1 MNYIM
6 IAKIVLPVIL
16 AALIIG
22 KRKFLSTIPISE
34 YAYVMAWLLVGLTYG
49 CLWISHYLLAFLG
62 FNVHWENLI
71 SDNRWI
77 IQIVLFILFVLYMLV
92 DRSSSSSI
100 STKRT
105 TTVSGVVAGGVAAS
119 TIKKRNNSTGNIS
132 VNTRNIQDL
141 KNKVTAGVSI
151 RIDWGQ
157 FSLSDIGTLAGI
169 AKNSGATITIF
180 NIKNTQNKATIDNM
194 SIFAAKAPGLVKYET
209 PLDANF
215 DALQIAKSGA
225 CFVCDN
231 SKGSSLL
238 GQIARAAKQSN
249 GHVTFIN
256 CPKASFVELRNLK
269 QECGKH
275 IDFS

>member
-6 IAKIVLPVIL
+6 IAKIILPVIL
-16 AALIIG
+16 AALVIG
-22 KRKFLSTIPISE
+22 KRKFLSTIPISG

>member
-16 AALIIG
+16 ATLIIG
-22 KRKFLSTIPISE
+22 KRKFLSTIPISG

>member
-1 MNYIM
+1 M

-22 KRKFLSTIPISE
+22 KRKFLSTIPISG

-119 TIKKRNNSTGNIS
+119 TIKKRNNSTSNIS
-132 VNTRNIQDL
+132 ANTRNIQDL
-141 KNKVTAGVSI
+141 KNKITAGVSI
-151 RIDWGQ
+151 RIDWEHY
-157 FSLSDIGTLAGI
+157 SLSDIGTLIGL

-180 NIKNTQNKATIDNM
+180 NVKSTQNKATIDNM

-231 SKGSSLL
+231 SKGSSLIT
-238 GQIARAAKQSN
+238 QIARAAKQSK

-256 CPKASFVELRNLK
+256 CPKGSFAEMINLK
-269 QECGKH
+269 QECSNH

>member
-1 MNYIM
+1 M

-22 KRKFLSTIPISE
+22 KRKFFRAIPISG

-119 TIKKRNNSTGNIS
+119 TIKKRNNSTSNIS
-132 VNTRNIQDL
+132 ANTRNIQDL
-141 KNKVTAGVSI
+141 KNKITAGVSI
-151 RIDWGQ
+151 RIDWEHY
-157 FSLSDIGTLAGI
+157 SLSDIGTLIGL

-180 NIKNTQNKATIDNM
+180 NVKSTQNKATIDNM

-238 GQIARAAKQSN
+238 GQIACAAKQSN

-256 CPKASFVELRNLK
+256 CPKASFAELRNLK

>member
-22 KRKFLSTIPISE
+22 KRKFLSTIPISG

-62 FNVHWENLI
+62 FNVHWEELI

-77 IQIVLFILFVLYMLV
+77 IQIVLFVIFVIPMLV
-92 DRSSSSSI
+92 DSSSSSNMRE
-100 STKRT
+100 KRT
-105 TTVSGVVAGGVAAS
+105 TTVSGVLMEGVAAS

-231 SKGSSLL
+231 TKGSSLL

>member
-1 MNYIM
+1 M
-6 IAKIVLPVIL
+6 IAKIVLPVIS

-22 KRKFLSTIPISE
+22 KRKFFRAIPISG

-119 TIKKRNNSTGNIS
+119 TIKKRNNSTSNIS
-132 VNTRNIQDL
+132 ANTRNIQDL
-141 KNKVTAGVSI
+141 KNKITAGVSI
-151 RIDWGQ
+151 RIDWEHY
-157 FSLSDIGTLAGI
+157 SLSDIGTLI
-169 AKNSGATITIF
+169 RLAKNSGATITIF
-180 NIKNTQNKATIDNM
+180 NVKSTQNKATIDNM

-231 SKGSSLL
+231 SKGSSLIA
-238 GQIARAAKQSN
+238 QIARAAKQSK

-256 CPKASFVELRNLK
+256 CPKGSFAEMINLK
-269 QECGKH
+269 QECSNH

>member
-22 KRKFLSTIPISE
+22 KRKFFRAIPISG

-151 RIDWGQ
+151 RIDWEHY
-157 FSLSDIGTLAGI
+157 SLSDIATLIGL

-180 NIKNTQNKATIDNM
+180 NVKNTQNKATIDNM

-209 PLDANF
+209 PLDA

-256 CPKASFVELRNLK
+256 CPKASFAELRNLK

>member
-1 MNYIM
+1 M

-22 KRKFLSTIPISE
+22 KRKFFRAIPISG

-119 TIKKRNNSTGNIS
+119 TIKKRNNSTSNIS
-132 VNTRNIQDL
+132 ANTRNIQDL
-141 KNKVTAGVSI
+141 RNKVTAGVSI
-151 RIDWGQ
+151 RIDWEHY
-157 FSLSDIGTLAGI
+157 SLSDIGTLIGL

-180 NIKNTQNKATIDNM
+180 NVKNTQNKATIDNM

-231 SKGSSLL
+231 SKGSSLIT
-238 GQIARAAKQSN
+238 QIARAAKQSK

-256 CPKASFVELRNLK
+256 CPKGSFAEMINLK
-269 QECGKH
+269 QECSNH

>member
-1 MNYIM
+1 M
-6 IAKIVLPVIL
+6 IAKIILPVIL

-22 KRKFLSTIPISE
+22 KKKFLSAIPISG

-49 CLWISHYLLAFLG
+49 CLWISHYLLTFFG

-77 IQIVLFILFVLYMLV
+77 IQIVLFVLFVLYMLV
-92 DRSSSSSI
+92 DRSSSPRI
-100 STKRT
+100 SARRT
-105 TTVSGVVAGGVAAS
+105 TTVSGVVAGAVATS
-119 TIKKRNNSTGNIS
+119 TIKKRNNSTSNIS
-132 VNTRNIQDL
+132 ANTRNIQDL
-141 KNKVTAGVSI
+141 KNKITAGVSI
-151 RIDWGQ
+151 RIDWEHY
-157 FSLSDIGTLAGI
+157 SLSDIGTLI
-169 AKNSGATITIF
+169 RLAKNSGATITIY
-180 NIKNTQNKATIDNM
+180 NVKSTQNKATIDNM

-231 SKGSSLL
+231 SKGSSLIA
-238 GQIARAAKQSN
+238 QIARAAKQSN

-256 CPKASFVELRNLK
+256 CPRASFAELRNLK

-275 IDFS
+275 IDFL

>member
-1 MNYIM
+1 M
-6 IAKIVLPVIL
+6 IAKIILPVIL
-16 AALIIG
+16 AALVIG
-22 KRKFLSTIPISE
+22 KRKFLSTIPISG

-209 PLDANF
+209 SLDANF

>member
-1 MNYIM
+1 M

-22 KRKFLSTIPISE
+22 KRKFFRAIPISG

-77 IQIVLFILFVLYMLV
+77 IQIVLFALFVLYMLV
-92 DRSSSSSI
+92 DRTSSSSRSA
-100 STKRT
+100 KRT

-119 TIKKRNNSTGNIS
+119 TIKKRNNNTSNIS

-141 KNKVTAGVSI
+141 RNKVTAGVSI
-151 RIDWGQ
+151 RIDWEHY
-157 FSLSDIGTLAGI
+157 SLSDIGTLIGL

-180 NIKNTQNKATIDNM
+180 NVKSTQNKATIDNM

-231 SKGSSLL
+231 SKGSSLIT
-238 GQIARAAKQSN
+238 QIARAAKQSK

-256 CPKASFVELRNLK
+256 CPKGSFAEMINLK
-269 QECGKH
+269 QECSNH

>member
-22 KRKFLSTIPISE
+22 KRKFLSTIPISG

>member
-22 KRKFLSTIPISE
+22 KRKFFRAIPISG

-62 FNVHWENLI
+62 FNVHWEDFI
-71 SDNRWI
+71 SANRWI
-77 IQIVLFILFVLYMLV
+77 IQIVLFVLFVLYMLV
-92 DRSSSSSI
+92 DRSSSSNMRA
-100 STKRT
+100 KRT
-105 TTVSGVVAGGVAAS
+105 TTVSGVVMGGVAAS
-119 TIKKRNNSTGNIS
+119 SIKKRNNSTSNIS
-132 VNTRNIQDL
+132 ANTRNIQDL
-141 KNKVTAGVSI
+141 KNKITAGVSI
-151 RIDWGQ
+151 RIDWEHY
-157 FSLSDIGTLAGI
+157 SLSDIGTLIGL

-180 NIKNTQNKATIDNM
+180 NVKNTQNKATIDNM

-256 CPKASFVELRNLK
+256 CPKASFTELRNLK

>member
-22 KRKFLSTIPISE
+22 KRKFLSTIPISG

-231 SKGSSLL
+231 SKGSSWL

>member
-6 IAKIVLPVIL
+6 IAKIILPVIL
-16 AALIIG
+16 AALVIG
-22 KRKFLSTIPISE
+22 KRKFLSTIPISG

-132 VNTRNIQDL
+132 VNTRNIKDL

>member
-6 IAKIVLPVIL
+6 IAKIILPVIL
-16 AALIIG
+16 AALVIG
-22 KRKFLSTIPISE
+22 KRKFLSTIPISG

-105 TTVSGVVAGGVAAS
+105 TTVSGVLMEGVAAS

-132 VNTRNIQDL
+132 VRRNTYSMIM
-141 KNKVTAGVSI
+141 K
-151 RIDWGQ
+151 
-157 FSLSDIGTLAGI
+157 LS
-169 AKNSGATITIF
+169 S
-180 NIKNTQNKATIDNM
+180 
-194 SIFAAKAPGLVKYET
+194 
-209 PLDANF
+209 
-215 DALQIAKSGA
+215 
-225 CFVCDN
+225 
-231 SKGSSLL
+231 
-238 GQIARAAKQSN
+238 
-249 GHVTFIN
+249 
-256 CPKASFVELRNLK
+256 
-269 QECGKH
+269 
-275 IDFS
+275 

>member
-22 KRKFLSTIPISE
+22 KRKFLSTIPISG

-157 FSLSDIGTLAGI
+157 FSLSDIGNLAGI

>member
-1 MNYIM
+1 MNYIL
-6 IAKIVLPVIL
+6 IAKLVLPVFF

-22 KRKFLSTIPISE
+22 KRKFLSAIPISA

-49 CLWISHYLLAFLG
+49 CLWVSHYLLAFLG

-71 SDNRWI
+71 SDNRWM
-77 IQIVLFILFVLYMLV
+77 IQCVLFVLFVLYMLV
-92 DRSSSSSI
+92 DDSSSS
-100 STKRT
+100 TKKAKRT
-105 TTVSGVVAGGVAAS
+105 TTVSGVVAGGVFAS
-119 TIKKRNNSTGNIS
+119 TIKKRNISTSTNS

-141 KNKVTAGVSI
+141 KNKITAGVSI
-151 RIDWGQ
+151 RIDWEHY
-157 FSLSDIGTLAGI
+157 SLSDIGTLIGL

-180 NIKNTQNKATIDNM
+180 NVKSTRNKATIDNM
-194 SIFAAKAPGLVKYET
+194 SIFASKAPGLVKYET
-209 PLDANF
+209 PLDASF

-231 SKGSSLL
+231 SKGSSLIA
-238 GQIARAAKQSN
+238 QIARAAKQSN

-256 CPKASFVELRNLK
+256 CPRASFAELRNLK

-275 IDFS
+275 IDFL

>member
-1 MNYIM
+1 MNHIM

-22 KRKFLSTIPISE
+22 KRKFLSAIPISG

-49 CLWISHYLLAFLG
+49 SLWISHYLLAFLG

-77 IQIVLFILFVLYMLV
+77 IQIVLFVLFVLYMLV

-100 STKRT
+100 SAKRT
-105 TTVSGVVAGGVAAS
+105 TTVSGMVAGGVAAS
-119 TIKKRNNSTGNIS
+119 TIKKRNISTSNIS

-141 KNKVTAGVSI
+141 RNKVTTGVSI
-151 RIDWGQ
+151 RIDWEHY
-157 FSLSDIGTLAGI
+157 SLSDIGTLIGL

-180 NIKNTQNKATIDNM
+180 NVKNTQNKATIDNM

-209 PLDANF
+209 PLYANF

-231 SKGSSLL
+231 SKGSSLIA
-238 GQIARAAKQSN
+238 QIARAAKQSN

-256 CPKASFVELRNLK
+256 CPRGSFAEMRNLK
-269 QECGKH
+269 QEYGKH

>member
-22 KRKFLSTIPISE
+22 KRKFLSTIPISG

-105 TTVSGVVAGGVAAS
+105 TTVSGVLMEGVAAS

-132 VNTRNIQDL
+132 VRRNTYSMIM
-141 KNKVTAGVSI
+141 K
-151 RIDWGQ
+151 
-157 FSLSDIGTLAGI
+157 LS
-169 AKNSGATITIF
+169 S
-180 NIKNTQNKATIDNM
+180 
-194 SIFAAKAPGLVKYET
+194 
-209 PLDANF
+209 
-215 DALQIAKSGA
+215 
-225 CFVCDN
+225 
-231 SKGSSLL
+231 
-238 GQIARAAKQSN
+238 
-249 GHVTFIN
+249 
-256 CPKASFVELRNLK
+256 
-269 QECGKH
+269 
-275 IDFS
+275 

>member
-1 MNYIM
+1 M
-6 IAKIVLPVIL
+6 IAKIILPVIL

-22 KRKFLSTIPISE
+22 KKKFLSAIPISG

-49 CLWISHYLLAFLG
+49 CLWISHYLLTFFG

-77 IQIVLFILFVLYMLV
+77 IQIVLFVLFVLYMLV
-92 DRSSSSSI
+92 DCSSSPRI
-100 STKRT
+100 SARRT

-119 TIKKRNNSTGNIS
+119 TIKKRNNSTSNIS

-141 KNKVTAGVSI
+141 RNKVTAGVSI
-151 RIDWGQ
+151 RIDWEHY
-157 FSLSDIGTLAGI
+157 SLSDIGTLIGL

-180 NIKNTQNKATIDNM
+180 NVKSTQNKATIDNM

-231 SKGSSLL
+231 SKGSSLIT
-238 GQIARAAKQSN
+238 QIARAAKQSK

-256 CPKASFVELRNLK
+256 CPKGSFAEMINLK
-269 QECGKH
+269 QECSNH

>member
-22 KRKFLSTIPISE
+22 KRKFLSTIPIYG

-105 TTVSGVVAGGVAAS
+105 TTVSGVLMEGVAAS

-132 VNTRNIQDL
+132 VRRNTYSMIM
-141 KNKVTAGVSI
+141 K
-151 RIDWGQ
+151 
-157 FSLSDIGTLAGI
+157 LS
-169 AKNSGATITIF
+169 S
-180 NIKNTQNKATIDNM
+180 
-194 SIFAAKAPGLVKYET
+194 
-209 PLDANF
+209 
-215 DALQIAKSGA
+215 
-225 CFVCDN
+225 
-231 SKGSSLL
+231 
-238 GQIARAAKQSN
+238 
-249 GHVTFIN
+249 
-256 CPKASFVELRNLK
+256 
-269 QECGKH
+269 
-275 IDFS
+275 

>member
-22 KRKFLSTIPISE
+22 KRKFFRAIPISG

-119 TIKKRNNSTGNIS
+119 TIKKRNNSASNIS
-132 VNTRNIQDL
+132 ANTRNIQDL
-141 KNKVTAGVSI
+141 KNKITAGVSI
-151 RIDWGQ
+151 RIDWEHY
-157 FSLSDIGTLAGI
+157 SLSDIGTLIGL

-180 NIKNTQNKATIDNM
+180 NVKSTQNKATIDNM

-225 CFVCDN
+225 RFVCDN

-238 GQIARAAKQSN
+238 GQIACAAKQSN

-256 CPKASFVELRNLK
+256 CPKASFAELRNLK

>member
-22 KRKFLSTIPISE
+22 KRKFLSTIPISG

-215 DALQIAKSGA
+215 DALEIAKSGA